1 MLNLKQ
7 TMIVKAQVR
16 KKLLIGVVVFLT
28 VLPGAIRGANS
39 RTFQLSPQEMS
50 DWRYPAIL
58 CRDAAQMLAFM
69 MELEKTLPGATDF
82 RWKADPERAF
92 ITVANDALLNQ
103 HTYETVLGRKMVAT
117 DGFRTSTI
125 TWKLYWQFKKNNYKL
140 VNNEK
145 LPLDAFDWCVSFL
158 DNLLSHSLN

>member
-1 MLNLKQ
+1 MN
-7 TMIVKAQVR
+7 VKTQVR

-28 VLPGAIRGANS
+28 VLPGAIQGANS

-58 CRDAAQMLAFM
+58 CRDAAQMLTFM

-92 ITVANDALLNQ
+92 TTVANDALLNQ
-103 HTYETVLGRKMVAT
+103 HTYETVLGREMVAT

-158 DNLLSHSLN
+158 DNLLSHSPLN